1 MSGPFRRCPRCKGIG
16 HDRNNCPHTDEQAQV
31 LMRDWLTLQCL
42 RQHTRLQRQWLDQA
56 ERNARRQ
63 LEEQEPIVPYRQP
76 GGTLEHH
83 GDLIESKGPTKSQLK
98 IQEILFD
105 NSDKIPE
112 GLYKELMDALV
123 IK

>member
-1 MSGPFRRCPRCKGIG
+1 
-16 HDRNNCPHTDEQAQV
+16 
-31 LMRDWLTLQCL
+31 MRDWWTLQCL
-42 RQHTRLQRQWLDQA
+42 RQHARLQREWLNQA
-56 ERNARRQ
+56 ERDAPRR
-63 LEEQEPIVPYRQP
+63 LEEYEPIVPYRQP
-76 GGTLEHH
+76 GGALEHH
-83 GDLIESKGPTKSQLK
+83 GDLIGSKGPSKSQLK